1 MHNFIDQRKA
11 NKKEFKNYFEIYIE
25 AKKKTLFK
33 RDHKKIYS
41 NFKNNRIKNVVGLDL
56 KFYPPQNP
64 NIVLKSEKNKFSN
77 LNKFLKLI
85 NYKNHYFY
93 DDRDYKKNKT
103 MYAYSNVSDKNFLDD
118 YFSKRYQLL
127 KKFPKKI
134 KKIKFIKNKNEFKW
148 NIINNYCSTFEKKK
162 ILENQNSKEMDL
174 NEYIKISYLF
184 SRYLMRNRSLK
195 ILNCFLKL
203 NDYISFRLKKAKK
216 NIKFKNLFLES
227 IVYEI
232 KVIRSICNEYKIKV

>member
-1 MHNFIDQRKA
+1 
-11 NKKEFKNYFEIYIE
+11 
-25 AKKKTLFK
+25 
-33 RDHKKIYS
+33 
-41 NFKNNRIKNVVGLDL
+41 
-56 KFYPPQNP
+56 
-64 NIVLKSEKNKFSN
+64 
-77 LNKFLKLI
+77 
-85 NYKNHYFY
+85 
-93 DDRDYKKNKT
+93 

-127 KKFPKKI
+127 KKFPHKR

>member
-1 MHNFIDQRKA
+1 
-11 NKKEFKNYFEIYIE
+11 
-25 AKKKTLFK
+25 
-33 RDHKKIYS
+33 
-41 NFKNNRIKNVVGLDL
+41 
-56 KFYPPQNP
+56 
-64 NIVLKSEKNKFSN
+64 
-77 LNKFLKLI
+77 
-85 NYKNHYFY
+85 
-93 DDRDYKKNKT
+93 
-103 MYAYSNVSDKNFLDD
+103 
-118 YFSKRYQLL
+118 
-127 KKFPKKI
+127 
-134 KKIKFIKNKNEFKW
+134 
-148 NIINNYCSTFEKKK
+148 
-162 ILENQNSKEMDL
+162 MDL